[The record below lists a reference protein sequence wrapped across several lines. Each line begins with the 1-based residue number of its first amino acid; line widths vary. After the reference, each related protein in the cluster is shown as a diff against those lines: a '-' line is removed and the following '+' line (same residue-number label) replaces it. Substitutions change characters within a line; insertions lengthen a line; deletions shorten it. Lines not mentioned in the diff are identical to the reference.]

1 MSANIQNIPPRM
13 TRRYMNHFIICVIIW
28 CGFGACATGAVFS
41 GLLNA
46 LNLTD
51 PQIGFV
57 TALGSLCLPLQLAGS
72 LIQPRYFRR
81 KPFYLTC
88 IVTYYSCYLLLA
100 LLAAF
105 WTNLSATVAVALFFG
120 IQLVCYGSVQLGG
133 ALVNAWMGEIIPPR
147 ESAEFWNRRGG
158 AALIFS
164 MICGLVVGKVV
175 DVMGKDNINTYVILM
190 IIGVIFGYC
199 SLYVYLI
206 LPDRDT
212 REDFT
217 GSPIS
222 QIKEVLKNR
231 QFQALTAFFAV
242 GTVAECCC
250 AGFYNIFLLKN
261 MNFSMVNLQILTIMG
276 SLAGIAGA
284 FFFRIIG
291 SKYGNKSVLALCVSM
306 KVVEFLLCAFLWIP
320 GGGFLDKYCHGVLQ
334 SIVGA
339 VGLTM
344 PALDAG
350 FYMVLPSF
358 LVAGFFNTGRTAS
371 LMALLTSTGARHLRS
386 ISIAI
391 YGAVMGVLGFTVFS
405 LSGFFYKYLNS
416 AAWVKEFNI
425 EPYSVLTF
433 CTAVGFALSL
443 FLLRYLK
450 EDGGLSAGDMIK
462 ALFSGNPV
470 RMVYQAHVL
479 SQPIGEQVR
488 TRKLRQFH
496 SNIISD
502 ELIQGLYSPSSRVRD
517 SALLNLSTMEG
528 KVTPAVEDELIR
540 LLNIPELGQ
549 QAMAARTLG
558 RLRVRKSVPA
568 LIDHFKAPD
577 LALSQACIFAAG
589 LLGDVS
595 AEKVLLEILAD
606 MRYQDRWL
614 HAAEALSRLGTGDFR
629 YTKNVFRVLSFESY
643 AVTRQ
648 QTLISLAR
656 LIMHDRNSAYIVFDS
671 ENRRPG
677 SEIEKLLKQISLH
690 PAWKTFLP
698 ECKTDFESWMDA
710 YDAGKY
716 SDCMQDLLMLE
727 LALYGITPKTPDIPA
742 QEFLSQLFVAGGMRV
757 RELEADTYEA
767 NNLWVQ
773 LKLWVELRFDTDGT
787 DRFLLLLQLIAASE
801 LLPRRMQDNGR
812 LNGC

>member
-1 MSANIQNIPPRM
+1 MAVQMQNIPPRM

-28 CGFGACATGAVFS
+28 CGFAACATGAVFA

-57 TALGSLCLPLQLAGS
+57 TALGSLCLPLQLVGS

-81 KPFYLTC
+81 KTFYLTC
-88 IVTYYSCYLLLA
+88 IVIYYSSFLLLA

-105 WTNLSATVAVALFFG
+105 WTNLSATVAVALFFV
-120 IQLVCYGSVQLGG
+120 IQLICYGSVQLCG

-175 DVMGKDNINTYVILM
+175 DMLGKDNISTYVILLP
-190 IIGVIFGYC
+190 IGVIFGFL
-199 SLYVYLI
+199 SLYVYWF

-212 REDFT
+212 REDII
-217 GSPIS
+217 GSPLE

-261 MNFSMVNLQILTIMG
+261 MNFSMLNFQILTIFG

-334 SIVGA
+334 SIAGT

-344 PALDAG
+344 PQMDPG
-350 FYMVLPSF
+350 FYMVLPAF
-358 LVAGFFNTGRTAS
+358 LVAGFFNTGRLAS
-371 LMALLTSTGARHLRS
+371 LMAMLTSSGAQHLRS
-386 ISIAI
+386 ISIAL
-391 YGAVMGVLGFTVFS
+391 YGAIMGFLGFTVFS

-416 AAWVKEFNI
+416 AAWVKEYHI

-433 CTAVGFALSL
+433 CTAVGFGLSL

-488 TRKLRQFH
+488 TKKLRQFH

-528 KVTPAVEDELIR
+528 HVSSGVEDELIR
-540 LLNIPELGQ
+540 LLDIPELGL

-568 LIDHFKAPD
+568 LVNHFKAPD
-577 LALSQACIFAAG
+577 LALAQSCIFAAG

-595 AEKVLLEILAD
+595 AEKVLLEILVD
-606 MRYQDRWL
+606 MRYQDRGL
-614 HAAEALSRLGTGDFR
+614 PAAEALSRLGTGDFR
-629 YTKNVFRVLSFESY
+629 YIKNVFRVLSFESY

-656 LIMHDRNSAYIVFDS
+656 LIMHDKNSAYIVFDS

-677 SEIEKLLKQISLH
+677 SEMEKLLKQISLH

-698 ECKTDFESWMDA
+698 DSKTDFEAWMSA
-710 YDAGKY
+710 YDAGDY
-716 SDCMQDLLMLE
+716 ISCMQQILSLE
-727 LALYGITPKTPDIPA
+727 LALYGITPKTPDQPV
-742 QEFLSQLFVAGGMRV
+742 QEFLSQLFVAGGLRI
-757 RELEADTYEA
+757 RELEAETYVA

-773 LKLWVELRFDTDGT
+773 LKLWVELRFDTDGS
-787 DRFLLLLQLIAASE
+787 DRFLLLLMLIAASE
-801 LLPRRMQDNGR
+801 LLPRRMRDNGR
-812 LNGC
+812 LNEL